1 MQRELQKKY
10 NYVILKVKYKNVDN
24 IYRIVYNN
32 IITKQVE
39 EIYVNSLNAKFVSH
53 YHSVFMLFVN
63 CLATLGIHITFAS
76 QKVEVVLLR
85 NYKKHH

>member
-32 IITKQVE
+32 IITKHVE
-39 EIYVNSLNAKFVSH
+39 EIYIYSLNAKFFSH
-53 YHSVFMLFVN
+53 YSVFMLFVN

-76 QKVEVVLLR
+76 QKVEVVLLQ